1 VRRLL
6 PFDYA
11 VLNLARRPARTLLT
25 GLSSA
30 LVAALLVATASFV
43 RGLERSY
50 EATAEPDT
58 AILLSAASMK
68 DVVRSSIAPAVADFV
83 AADVKGVLRV
93 GGIGGDAGGD
103 VAAVSP
109 EIHMASYVRLG
120 PAQKQDAT
128 DASDPKYAAFVRG
141 VTTRA
146 FLVHPAVTLTSG
158 ALPRDDEVLVGRLAA
173 AKLGVPEAAL
183 APGRQVRFESGTWTV
198 AGTFAAPG
206 TTFESEIW
214 APLAPLRGLS
224 KRDDVSAVFVRVASP
239 AGFSDLELF
248 ARRRLDLELL
258 YMPSASYYRELAA
271 YFAPMRTLAWA
282 MAVLIGVAAL
292 LSGAN
297 TLNAAVQERGRELA
311 TLRALGYRGLPLAWS
326 LAQESIVLAAAGG
339 LVGLALARLLV
350 AGSSVRL
357 SMSAFALEVDPVC
370 VLVGL
375 GGVLLLGLL
384 GTAPAALRV
393 LRLPVAAALK
403 QE

>member
-1 VRRLL
+1 VRRHL

-11 VLNLARRPARTLLT
+11 VLNLARRPGRTVLT

-30 LVAALLVATASFV
+30 LVAALLVASTAFV
-43 RGLERSY
+43 RGLARSY

-68 DVVRSSIAPAVADFV
+68 DVVRSSIAPSVSELV
-83 AADVKGVLRV
+83 SNDVKGVLKV
-93 GGIGGDAGGD
+93 GG

-120 PAQKQDAT
+120 PAP
-128 DASDPKYAAFVRG
+128 SDGEDDPRYPAFVRG
-141 VTTRA
+141 VTPRA

-173 AKLGVPEAAL
+173 SKLGVPDDAL
-183 APGRQVRFESGTWTV
+183 APGRMLRFESGTWKV

-214 APLAPLRGLS
+214 APLAPLRGLG
-224 KRDDVSAVFVRVASP
+224 KRDDVSAVFVRLASP
-239 AGFSDLELF
+239 EGFSELELF

-258 YMPSASYYRELAA
+258 YMTSASYYRDLAA
-271 YFAPMRTLAWA
+271 YFGPIRTLAWA
-282 MAVLIGVAAL
+282 MVLLIGVAAL

-297 TLNAAVQERGRELA
+297 TLNAAVQDRGRELA

-326 LAQESIVLAAAGG
+326 LGQESIVLAGAGG
-339 LVGLALARLLV
+339 LLGLALARLFL

-357 SMSAFALEVDPVC
+357 AMSAFTLEVDPVC
-370 VLVGL
+370 VLTGL
-375 GGVLLLGLL
+375 GGVLVLGVL
-384 GTAPAALRV
+384 GTLPAAWRV
-393 LRLPVAAALK
+393 LDLPVAAALK
-403 QE
+403 QD